1 MNLLLKFPTL
11 KLINIQYL
19 NESIAFVKKIEIK
32 LATLFL
38 FAGRQTNTN
47 MTL

>member
-19 NESIAFVKKIEIK
+19 NESIAFVTKFEIK
-32 LATLFL
+32 LAILFL